1 MVTYAGCF
9 CRYFVQVALDGTMKM
24 KLLNFGSSSQVNG
37 LAYDWL
43 SHNLYWTDSLYN
55 WIAMMKPGTNYTRT
69 LIEDTLDK
77 PHGIAVYPQ
86 KGFVKYCYYSQ
97 SYEMHLA

>member
-1 MVTYAGCF
+1 
-9 CRYFVQVALDGTMKM
+9 MKM

-86 KGFVKYCYYSQ
+86 KGCVKYFCHPQ
-97 SYEMHLA
+97 SYEMHLP